1 MVAQAVVVATVTLT
15 EVAVLLIQVLELL
28 DRDFR
33 VARDADSTLQE
44 TTVTGVEL
52 VVVQAAKETAPQ
64 MHVTVQ
70 IKKFVE
76 DQVQL
81 LILPALY
88 YTLVVV
94 VAVELI
100 TVADIAMAESVGVVG
115 VLCIMQAHIQI
126 DPVQDIKA
134 QVVGSR

>member
-1 MVAQAVVVATVTLT
+1 MVH
-15 EVAVLLIQVLELL
+15 AVLLIRVLELL
-28 DRDFR
+28 DRDFQEDQD
-33 VARDADSTLQE
+33 VDSTLQE
-44 TTVTGVEL
+44 TTVTGAEL
-52 VVVQAAKETAPQ
+52 VVVQAAKVTAPQ

-100 TVADIAMAESVGVVG
+100 TVAGIAMAGSVAVVV

-126 DPVQDIKA
+126 DQVPDIKV